1 MIESRTRKVVHF
13 RPSPPPSPKA
23 GSPQATYSPLWGRS
37 GYAAGNN
44 KDLGSSS
51 SHTNY
56 SGNNNGDPIP
66 SSTPNSRF
74 RLLLTLFAIVVLSY
88 VTIVNMFHRS
98 LVVMKGSDTTINVA
112 TTTSLRGKPVTSLPL
127 PDVATVP
134 MKVNIPVTLAV
145 RPAPLPSS
153 SSSSS
158 SSQLGAGL
166 SAGKMKGVKSYTKLD
181 LLSKSRPVTADV
193 QGNLGAP
200 SVVTNESIGNWLT
213 DRWQAA
219 LNMKG
224 EAIPGEHWIEIDLQ
238 RPCRVEKVIIDWEDA
253 YSTFWTLQGRLI
265 EPYISSSS
273 SNGNNGNVILGLGGE
288 SKQIRHMKHH
298 VVYELHTP
306 FSRDQNRIKEKT
318 LLAHKEHNTG
328 MGEMVRY
335 VRLVIHQPSMHWGS
349 SIWRLQLWGTEAE
362 NTAAAA
368 G

>member
-1 MIESRTRKVVHF
+1 
-13 RPSPPPSPKA
+13 
-23 GSPQATYSPLWGRS
+23 
-37 GYAAGNN
+37 
-44 KDLGSSS
+44 
-51 SHTNY
+51 
-56 SGNNNGDPIP
+56 
-66 SSTPNSRF
+66 
-74 RLLLTLFAIVVLSY
+74 
-88 VTIVNMFHRS
+88 
-98 LVVMKGSDTTINVA
+98 
-112 TTTSLRGKPVTSLPL
+112 L
-127 PDVATVP
+127 PDVATADAV
-134 MKVNIPVTLAV
+134 KASVPVTLAV

-153 SSSSS
+153 SS
-158 SSQLGAGL
+158 QLGAGL
-166 SAGKMKGVKSYTKLD
+166 SAGNTRGIKSYKKLD

-193 QGNLGAP
+193 HGNLGAP

-238 RPCRVEKVIIDWEDA
+238 RPCKVEKIIIDWEDA
-253 YSTFWTLQGRLI
+253 YSTFWTLQGRLS
-265 EPYISSSS
+265 ESYSSSS
-273 SNGNNGNVILGLGGE
+273 SGSSSSSSGSGSGSGSGAGNVILGMGGE

-318 LLAHKEHNTG
+318 LLEHKEHNTG
-328 MGEMVRY
+328 LGELVRY

-362 NTAAAA
+362 NIPTAPTSPGLVAAA